1 MAKLNNV
8 TVTNP
13 KKIKVGKE
21 SFDCKL
27 KTTGIVYVAR
37 MTETRKEVKVVL
49 DEYNVSKTTSGIGI
63 TLMSDA
69 IDIVTFNK
77 AKKTI
82 SNADLLKHMVSCRY
96 NVEASRAK
104 VNETLR
110 KKFADFESAM
120 NNSDFVIVYGEE
132 AAENFV
138 RRYVSIVKPLI
149 CEQAPA
155 VMDKLA
161 KHLIPYLEQLDI
173 VERVM
178 IETSPA
184 NLAFQ
189 LENNRFDA
197 NINVEVLPLKVI
209 QLLTKVGLDEVRVKM
224 FADYVSSGRGTVEE
238 IETFFKWDA
247 AIRKLYNK
255 VSNWQ
260 ARNNAIFAVVY
271 LLEYFT
277 LTEMMT
283 AVSNNLMYYNVIGD
297 SSSNI
302 IFDAWADIMAYRKV
316 NEIADYTIPEN
327 IMDVYERTAKE
338 YDIDAM
344 PVRETFNTISRE
356 INRKYSGVIDGH
368 GFECPEAPHFFKSYS
383 ERVNLLSKKNLNL
396 FLDGKIMIF
405 AVGGERGTIFN
416 SNVFAFDENGAIIP
430 LMGTLSTEQE
440 AAANKLWT
448 KINERKN

>member
-1 MAKLNNV
+1 MYKLNNV
-8 TVTNP
+8 TVVNT
-13 KKIKVGKE
+13 KKIKIGKE

-27 KTTGIVYVAR
+27 KDTGIVYVAR
-37 MTETRKEVKVVL
+37 LTESRNELKIVF
-49 DEYNVSKTTSGIGI
+49 DEYNVAKTTSGFGI
-63 TLMSDA
+63 TLISDA
-69 IDIVTFNK
+69 INVVTFNK
-77 AKKTI
+77 AKKTM
-82 SNADLLKHMVSCRY
+82 SNAELLKLMVSTPY
-96 NVEASRAK
+96 NVEAHLRK
-104 VNETLR
+104 VNEELC
-110 KKFADFESAM
+110 KKFADFETAIKT
-120 NNSDFVIVYGEE
+120 SDFVIVYGED

-138 RRYVSIVKPLI
+138 RRYVAITKPLI
-149 CEQAPA
+149 YEQAPV

-161 KHLIPYLEQLDI
+161 KNLIPYIEKLDI

-178 IETSPA
+178 METSPA

-197 NINVEVLPLKVI
+197 NINSDVLPLKVI
-209 QLLTKVGLDEVRVKM
+209 QMLTKVGLDDVRVKK
-224 FADYVSSGRGTVEE
+224 FAEYVSSGRGTIEE

-260 ARNNAIFAVVY
+260 SKNNAIFAAVY

-283 AVSNNLMYYNVIGD
+283 AVSNNLMYHNVIGD
-297 SSSNI
+297 SSANI
-302 IFDAWADIMAYRKV
+302 IFDALADIMAYRKV

-338 YDIDAM
+338 YDIDSM
-344 PVRETFNTISRE
+344 PVRETFNVISRE

-368 GFECPEAPHFFKSYS
+368 GFVCPDDQHFFKRYTD
-383 ERVNLLSKKNLNL
+383 RVNLLSKKNLNH
-396 FLDGKIMIF
+396 FLDGKILIF
-405 AVGGERGTIFN
+405 AVGEETGIIFN

-430 LMGTLSTEQE
+430 IIGTLSPEQN
-440 AAANKLWT
+440 AAANTLWN
-448 KINERKN
+448 KINERKI